1 MPVRLSAL
9 FVAFGMAASSV
20 RAAPDLARAEEIIE
34 QGTNQFRVEQGLPRV
49 APNAALERA
58 ARGHAE
64 FMARTDKYGHEA
76 DGSNAGERARRA
88 GFNHCL
94 ASENIAYQ
102 HSTGDFATAELAN
115 RYVEGWKDSPGHRRN
130 MLEPAVTDFGVA
142 VSRSARTGRYYA
154 VQVFA
159 RPQSRAH
166 KFRITNLARRS
177 ADYTIDARRFSVG
190 PGEARIHTVCAPE
203 DVVFPAAENG
213 KGRTIRPSAGD
224 HLVVR
229 GDARITVRSER

>member
-1 MPVRLSAL
+1 MRSLILLAAL
-9 FVAFGMAASSV
+9 AF
-20 RAAPDLARAEEIIE
+20 AAPAAGAEADLGRVEELIELGTIQFRTEQGAGRIARAE
-34 QGTNQFRVEQGLPRV
+34 
-49 APNAALERA
+49 ALERA

-64 FMARTDKYGHEA
+64 FMARTDKYGHES
-76 DGSNAGERARRA
+76 DGSSAGERARRA

-94 ASENIAYQ
+94 VSENIAYQ
-102 HSTGDFATAELAN
+102 HSTAPIPTNELAH
-115 RYVEGWKDSPGHRRN
+115 RYVEGWKDSPGHRKN
-130 MLEPAVTDFGVA
+130 MLEPGVTDFGVA
-142 VSRSARTGRYYA
+142 VARSPRTGRYYA

-159 RPQSRAH
+159 RPRSRALQ
-166 KFRITNLARRS
+166 FRVTNSARRS
-177 ADYTIDARRFSVG
+177 TDYMIDGRRYNVG

-203 DVVFPAAENG
+203 DVAFPAAENG